1 MAHQGLPG
9 SKRNPYRGAKATG
22 KADPG
27 DVLEVTVLVRRRHA
41 SEMAG
46 IAVAGREAT
55 PMSRQAFAE
64 RYGASDDDL
73 AAVTGF
79 AEQQGLSV
87 VLSHAGRRTVRLS
100 GTVAQFN
107 TAFGVDL
114 QHFAYD
120 GGSYR
125 GRTGVIV
132 LPPALQGV
140 VEAVLGLDDRPVAK
154 PFFHIASDDAS
165 SGGGSFTPVQVASL
179 YGFPAGTGAGQCIAL
194 IELGGGYS
202 DDDLATYFSGLG
214 ISPAPSVVAVG
225 VDGGANQPSGDPD
238 SADGEVLLD
247 IEVSG
252 AVAPGARIAVYF
264 APNTD
269 AGFIDAVTTAAH
281 DTTNAP
287 SIISISW
294 GGPESSWTQQ
304 SIDAMDSAFQA
315 ASAMGIT
322 VLVASGDSGSSDGES
337 GNNVN
342 FPASSPNCTACG
354 GTDLVA
360 KGTAIRTETVWDDLA
375 AGGGATGGGAS
386 AVFPLPAWQ
395 ANLNLT
401 ASDGTV
407 SALAARGVPDI
418 AGDAAPGTGYKVLVD
433 GQSIVVGGTSAVAPL
448 WAGLVARINAASGKA
463 AGAINPVLYAN
474 AAALNDIVSGNNG
487 SYAAA
492 PGWDACTGLGSPDGA
507 KLAGVL

>member
-1 MAHQGLPG
+1 
-9 SKRNPYRGAKATG
+9 
-22 KADPG
+22 
-27 DVLEVTVLVRRRHA
+27 
-41 SEMAG
+41 
-46 IAVAGREAT
+46 
-55 PMSRQAFAE
+55 
-64 RYGASDDDL
+64 
-73 AAVTGF
+73 
-79 AEQQGLSV
+79 
-87 VLSHAGRRTVRLS
+87 
-100 GTVAQFN
+100 
-107 TAFGVDL
+107 
-114 QHFAYD
+114 
-120 GGSYR
+120 
-125 GRTGVIV
+125 
-132 LPPALQGV
+132 
-140 VEAVLGLDDRPVAK
+140 
-154 PFFHIASDDAS
+154 
-165 SGGGSFTPVQVASL
+165 
-179 YGFPAGTGAGQCIAL
+179 
-194 IELGGGYS
+194 
-202 DDDLATYFSGLG
+202 
-214 ISPAPSVVAVG
+214 VAVG

-360 KGTAIRTETVWDDLA
+360 KGTAIHTETVWDDLA